1 MSPNSFNF
9 SLKWD
14 LRFLELAKH
23 ISEWSRDPSTKVGAV
38 ATYERRVLAT
48 GYNGFPKGIA
58 DLPGRLL
65 DRNEKLLRTV
75 HAEANIVAQAA
86 QHGVSL
92 KNSTIYI
99 WPFLPCSNCCTLMIQ
114 VGVRRV
120 VVPRTPIPD
129 RWRASFDMSVSM
141 LDEANVVLTRLDVPE
156 E

>member
-1 MSPNSFNF
+1 MSPDKKDSA
-9 SLKWD
+9 LKWD
-14 LRFLELAKH
+14 YRFLDLARH
-23 ISEWSRDPSTKVGAV
+23 ISEWSRDPSTRVGAV
-38 ATYERRVLAT
+38 ATYDRRVLAT

-114 VGVRRV
+114 VGIRRV
-120 VVPRTPIPD
+120 VVPDAPIPD
-129 RWRASFDMSVSM
+129 RWRASFDMSMSM
-141 LDEANVVLTRLDVPE
+141 LAEADVALTQLEIDN
-156 E
+156 